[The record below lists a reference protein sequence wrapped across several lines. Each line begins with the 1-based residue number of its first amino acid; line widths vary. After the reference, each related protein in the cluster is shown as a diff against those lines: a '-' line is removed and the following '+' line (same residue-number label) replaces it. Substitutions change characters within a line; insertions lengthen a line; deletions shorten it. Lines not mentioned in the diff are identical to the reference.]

1 MFPSTEVTAFD
12 VEDSLDNPL
21 ENSATIDTLEID
33 QLTNFVVKIKALVQ
47 GAPDAPEVL
56 WTLIKSLPRVG
67 TKIGATLTLTR
78 ILKYLIDSSKK
89 QNSDLVIPDI
99 LQGIDIGID
108 QE

>member
-1 MFPSTEVTAFD
+1 MFPSTEVTAID

-33 QLTNFVVKIKALVQ
+33 QLTNFVANIEALVQ
-47 GAPDAPEVL
+47 GASDAPEVL
-56 WTLIKSLPRVG
+56 WTLIKSLPKVG

-89 QNSDLVIPDI
+89 QNSDLMIPVI
-99 LQGIDIGID
+99 LQGIHIGH
-108 QE
+108 

>member
-12 VEDSLDNPL
+12 VEDNLDNPL

-33 QLTNFVVKIKALVQ
+33 QLTNFVVNIEALVQ
-47 GAPDAPEVL
+47 GASDAPEVL

-67 TKIGATLTLTR
+67 TKIGATLTFTR

-99 LQGIDIGID
+99 LQGIDTGH
-108 QE
+108 